1 MTIFIWIQTQMRLNF
16 KISQSFWLNLK
27 ISHFSIVCVCF
38 CSLFGLIDLKI
49 VEIISNFWFFLLSGS
64 CWSLIVIVRIPWHW
78 HWLYLFLFSHYK
90 NIFQVRFIVVFV
102 RNYFAF
108 VILENWFFSWM
119 WLLPRLVW
127 LNFWLGP
134 LWLGI
139 LLLSEGLNFL
149 LFVFMKISKELF
161 QALLD
166 LFELR

>member
-1 MTIFIWIQTQMRLNF
+1 MRLNF
-16 KISQSFWLNLK
+16 KISQIFRLNLK
-27 ISHFSIVCVCF
+27 ILHLSIVCVCF
-38 CSLFGLIDLKI
+38 SSLFGLFDLKI
-49 VEIISNFWFFLLSGS
+49 IEIISNFWLFFLLGT

-78 HWLYLFLFSHYK
+78 PWLCLFLFSHDK

-108 VILENWFFSWM
+108 VILENWFLSWM
-119 WLLPRLVW
+119 WLLPGLVW
-127 LNFWLGP
+127 LNFWLRP
-134 LWLGI
+134 LWLGV

-149 LFVFMKISKELF
+149 FFVFVKVSKELF